1 MKTSAATMVIV
12 GERINSSNKNVASA
26 LEKRDTEYIQKL
38 AKNQTDAGADYI
50 DVNAGTFVDQE
61 AELLTWLVKITQS
74 HVSKPCCIDSPNPD
88 ALEKALEVHQGR
100 AMINSITGEK
110 ERRQKLIPLVKH
122 HEAKVIALCIGEGR
136 IPETADDRV
145 RIGGSIIDDLVKE
158 GIPLQDIYIDPL
170 VQPIATNPSSACI
183 ALEVI
188 EKIMSRY
195 PGIHT
200 VCGISNVSYGLPSRK
215 FINAGF
221 LTMALAK
228 GLDTAILDPCNPLM
242 LSSLLASEAL
252 TGRDSYGLKYIAAF
266 RKGKIK

>member
-1 MKTSAATMVIV
+1 MIII
-12 GERINSSNKNVASA
+12 GEKINSSNKKVASA

-38 AKNQTDAGADYI
+38 AKNQAEAGADYI
-50 DVNAGTFVDQE
+50 DVNAGIFGEQE
-61 AELLTWLVKITQS
+61 AELLTWLVRTVQS
-74 HVSKPCCIDSPNPD
+74 SVQKPCCIDSPNPD

-100 AMINSITGEK
+100 AMINSITGVK
-110 ERRQKLIPLVKH
+110 ESRQKLIPLVKH
-122 HEAKVIALCIGEGR
+122 HEAKVIALCIGEGG

-145 RIGGSIIDDLVKE
+145 RIGGSIIDDLENE
-158 GIPLQDIYIDPL
+158 GIPLQNIYIDPL
-170 VQPIATNPSSACI
+170 VQPIATNPSSARI

-188 EKIMSRY
+188 ENIMNRY

-200 VCGISNVSYGLPSRK
+200 VCGISNISYGLPSRRA
-215 FINAGF
+215 INAAF

-228 GLDTAILDPCNPLM
+228 GLDTAILNPCDPLM

>member
-1 MKTSAATMVIV
+1 MVII
-12 GERINSSNKNVASA
+12 GERINSSNKLVASA
-26 LEKRDTEYIQKL
+26 LEKRDGKYIQTL
-38 AKNQTDAGADYI
+38 AKEQAEAGADYI
-50 DVNAGTFVDQE
+50 DVNAGIFGDQE
-61 AELLTWLVKITQS
+61 AEILTWLVKTVQT

-110 ERRQKLIPLVKH
+110 ERRQKLIPLIKYH
-122 HEAKVIALCIGEGR
+122 QAKVIALCLGEKG
-136 IPETADDRV
+136 IPETADERV
-145 RIGGSIIDDLVKE
+145 QIAGAIIDLLQQE
-158 GIPLQDIYIDPL
+158 GIPLYDIYIDPL
-170 VQPIATNPSSACI
+170 VQPIATDSSA
-183 ALEVI
+183 ALVTLEII

-215 FINAGF
+215 AINAAF

-228 GLDTAILDPCNPLM
+228 GLDTAILDPCDPLM

-266 RKGKIK
+266 RKGKIN